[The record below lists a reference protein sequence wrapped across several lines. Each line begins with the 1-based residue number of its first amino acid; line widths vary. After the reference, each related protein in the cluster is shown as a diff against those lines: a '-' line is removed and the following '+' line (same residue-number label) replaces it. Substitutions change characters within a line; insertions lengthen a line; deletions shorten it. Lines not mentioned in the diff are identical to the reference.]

1 MSVVFFVQLR
11 KIISDILHFGMKIAE
26 RKMKK
31 IIVTILVL
39 AYAAVF
45 AGDSYAQ
52 LCWRGKPA
60 PDCRYFFVTEFGGV
74 LPISE
79 NNAGAQIQRLNWE
92 LGGLLNFTQ
101 RNAAGASFYFSLSKN
116 SELYGGGKLRYRFW
130 LNRSFSL
137 DCGAGLM
144 WRLNYIA
151 SGTNYTGHIG
161 LNYRDIVSFIVQ
173 IDVLEDTI
181 TSLGIKTGSWI
192 GAASGT
198 AAAVGGTVLYILS
211 RLE

>member
-1 MSVVFFVQLR
+1 
-11 KIISDILHFGMKIAE
+11 
-26 RKMKK
+26 MKK
-31 IIVTILVL
+31 VVVSMIVL
-39 AYAAVF
+39 AYIAVLSEN
-45 AGDSYAQ
+45 SYAQ

-60 PDCRYFFVTEFGGV
+60 PECRIFFITEFGGV
-74 LPISE
+74 LPISG

-92 LGGLLNFTQ
+92 LGGLLNFNK
-101 RNAAGASFYFSLSKN
+101 RNAAGAAFYFSLSKN

-137 DCGAGLM
+137 DFGAGLM
-144 WRLNYIA
+144 WRLNYIK
-151 SGTNYTGHIG
+151 SGTNYTGHLG

-192 GAASGT
+192 GTAAGT
-198 AAAVGGTVLYILS
+198 AAAVVGTVLYILS
-211 RLE
+211 RIE

>member
-1 MSVVFFVQLR
+1 MNRV
-11 KIISDILHFGMKIAE
+11 E
-26 RKMKK
+26 RKVKK
-31 IIVTILVL
+31 TLVIPIVL
-39 AYAAVF
+39 AFIFVF
-45 AGDSYAQ
+45 TGNSYAQ
-52 LCWRGKPA
+52 LCWRGKPS
-60 PDCRYFFVTEFGGV
+60 PECRFFIVTEFGGV
-74 LPISE
+74 LPLNDQS
-79 NNAGAQIQRLNWE
+79 AGAQIQRLNWE
-92 LGGLLNFTQ
+92 LGGLLNFNQ
-101 RNAAGASFYFSLSKN
+101 RNAAGAALYFSLSKN

-144 WRLNYIA
+144 WRLNYIE

-161 LNYRDIVSFIVQ
+161 INYRDIVSLIVQ

-198 AAAVGGTVLYILS
+198 AAAVVGTVLYILS
-211 RLE
+211 RID